1 MLIIATK
8 YIDAS
13 IDAKKIP
20 ILTKNPI
27 MGGSP
32 AIESKTVLKNKANI
46 LFDLLKDFKSAKS
59 LFCFLE
65 CLCFNCN
72 TKKID
77 QIHKPA
83 NMYKKR

>member
-1 MLIIATK
+1 MK

-13 IDAKKIP
+13 IDTKKIP

-27 MGGSP
+27 IGGIP
-32 AIESKTVLKNKANI
+32 AMESKTVLKNKAKI
-46 LFDLLKDFKSAKS
+46 LLDLLNSFKSAKS
-59 LFCFLE
+59 LFCFLTY
-65 CLCFNCN
+65 LYFNRN

-83 NMYKKR
+83 SMYKKR